1 MVKLP
6 VIVYNRKSQEDVF
19 VSAIS
24 LRRKL
29 ENEAVEEQKNGGRY
43 IRPIVLFQ
51 AQPRTNDDSTT
62 YDKIKHTLIDMGIP
76 ESEIAIK
83 TADRDELKI

>member
-43 IRPIVLFQ
+43 IRPIVLFRLSLEPMMTV
-51 AQPRTNDDSTT
+51 QPMIR
-62 YDKIKHTLIDMGIP
+62 
-76 ESEIAIK
+76 
-83 TADRDELKI
+83 

>member
-29 ENEAVEEQKNGGRY
+29 ENEAVEEQKMVADISDQLFYFRLSLEPMMTVQPM
-43 IRPIVLFQ
+43 IR
-51 AQPRTNDDSTT
+51 
-62 YDKIKHTLIDMGIP
+62 
-76 ESEIAIK
+76 
-83 TADRDELKI
+83 

>member
-1 MVKLP
+1 MKRLK
-6 VIVYNRKSQEDVF
+6 NRKWWQ
-19 VSAIS
+19 IYQT
-24 LRRKL
+24 
-29 ENEAVEEQKNGGRY
+29 NC
-43 IRPIVLFQ
+43 LFQ